1 MKLINVFVKKT
12 EQLMQAIVLHHS
24 SCADF
29 SEPEWCVV
37 NVNNVIHI
45 AWRRN
50 GNWVV
55 CDDGLSTIYDPT
67 EDEAT
72 GEPYCADLD
81 LYLSELDAPS
91 ASLET
96 SAAFSDGNCGER
108 LTYGRWCATCKYDG
122 NCPIQ
127 VGM

>member
-1 MKLINVFVKKT
+1 MKLINVFVKNL
-12 EQLMQAIVLHHS
+12 EQIMQGTVLHHS
-24 SCADF
+24 CCNDH

-37 NVNNVIHI
+37 NINNIIHV
-45 AWRRN
+45 AWKRN
-50 GNWVV
+50 DNWVAY
-55 CDDGLSTIYDPT
+55 GYGISTIYDPT
-67 EDEAT
+67 EDEVT

-91 ASLET
+91 APLET